1 MKIDPPSERLEAYWY
16 SALGITDSLSQ
27 LWQDPR
33 KLADNLA
40 QIRHPEQL
48 FSELVSQGKNVE
60 RDCNSFWQKSGLPQC
75 DRRRVDRLPDYRVYG
90 SEQVYPPPYEL
101 KGTEL
106 YGFFV
111 EGTMKNL
118 QQLCDRA
125 LNHPGSPVT
134 YHPLSH
140 YVMVT
145 FDRVGEMRSA
155 DYPERDRGFFSERE
169 VVFWVLTVVGRKIGA
184 FFQVE
189 RLAWFTPYIFVDS
202 SAALDAGREVYGFP
216 KQYSQVQVPQDK
228 ASEFTLDTLML
239 KTFAPNTKAQS
250 DRLLEI
256 KLKNLDLQ
264 PEPIKTFDSLDDVF
278 HQAIDLLLDTD
289 TLDLPGIGLPL
300 KLTEYLINR
309 EVPAVCFKQ
318 FRDAEDG
325 TKACYQ
331 GIIEFAFQLT
341 RFNGG
346 KLLGFEELGH
356 QYEFSIFNHASEPI
370 ISDLGLHYRLVDDN
384 SVQIPIK
391 LSVLLD
397 FDFRL
402 NPGKVIWERR

>member
-1 MKIDPPSERLEAYWY
+1 MKIDRPFELLEACWY
-16 SALGITDSLSQ
+16 SALGMTGNLSQ
-27 LWQDPR
+27 LWQDPS

-48 FSELVSQGKNVE
+48 FSELIGQGKNVE
-60 RDCNSFWQKSGLPQC
+60 RDLNNIWQQSGLPKC
-75 DRRRVDRLPDYRVYG
+75 DRRRVDRLPDYQVYG

-101 KGTEL
+101 KETEL

-118 QQLCDRA
+118 QELCDRA

-145 FDRVGEMRSA
+145 FDRVGDMRSYA
-155 DYPERDRGFFSERE
+155 DRDRGYFSERE

-216 KQYSQVQVPQDK
+216 KQYSRVQISPEDTPSV
-228 ASEFTLDTLML
+228 FTLDTLML

-256 KLKNLDLQ
+256 KLKNSDLQ
-264 PEPIKTFDSLDDVF
+264 PEPIKTFESIDDVSR
-278 HQAIDLLLDTD
+278 QAIDLLLDTD

-300 KLTEYLINR
+300 KLGEYLIDR

-331 GIIEFAFQLT
+331 GIIEFPFQLT
-341 RFNGG
+341 RFDGG

-356 QYEFSIFNHASEPI
+356 QYEFNIFNYASEPI
-370 ISDLGLHYRLVDDN
+370 VNDLGLHYRLVDDDL
-384 SVQIPIK
+384 VQIPIK
-391 LSVLLD
+391 LSVQLN

-402 NPGKVIWERR
+402 DPGKVIWERR